1 MTTPEKKTD
10 ILVVDDSEESLHVL
24 VSIIEEQG
32 YVARPVTQGLLAIR
46 AARLSPP
53 ELILLDIGL
62 PDIDGYQVCQ
72 ELKSDESTREN
83 PILFISGLHA
93 TADKVKALAAGGVDY
108 ITKPFQVDEIKARI
122 STHLSLRHMQT
133 DLRQKNL
140 LLQQEVTERHRAEQE
155 LQAAHDE
162 LEQRVQERTLELRTA
177 NGALRKALQEI
188 EQLKARLECE
198 NIYLREEVG
207 KQSGGHTILGQSKST
222 QAILT
227 HIEQVART
235 DTTVLVLGETGTGK
249 ELVARTIHEQSQ
261 RAGRTMV
268 TVNCAALPSGIVESE
283 LFGRAKGAYTGAS
296 TDQPGRFEVAD
307 GSTIFLDEI
316 GELPNDLQAKLL
328 RVLQDGTFERLG
340 STKTVKVNVRV
351 IAATNRD
358 LEAAV
363 AESRFRQDLY
373 YRLNVFPIVVPPL
386 RERPDDIVLLTTRF
400 VEEFAAKMGRSQK
413 PLNDTMLQRMKR
425 YLWPGN
431 IRELRNVI
439 ERAMIVSTGETLDVH
454 LPDTV
459 YTVSPPADPTFGL
472 EGAERRHILSVLE
485 KTNWRVKGKDGA
497 AELLG
502 LKPTTL
508 QSKMKKLGISRTTS

>member
-1 MTTPEKKTD
+1 MTIVEHKTD

-46 AARLSPP
+46 TARLSPP

-62 PDIDGYQVCQ
+62 PDINGYQVCE
-72 ELKSDESTREN
+72 ELKADERTREI

-122 STHLSLRHMQT
+122 KTHLSVRHMQT
-133 DLRQKNL
+133 DLRQKNVL
-140 LLQQEVTERHRAEQE
+140 LLKEISERQRAEAE

-162 LEQRVQERTLELRTA
+162 LEQRVRERTLELQTA
-177 NGALRKALQEI
+177 NEALRKALSEI
-188 EQLKARLECE
+188 EQLKARLENE
-198 NIYLREEVG
+198 NVYLREEVG
-207 KQSGGHTILGQSKST
+207 QRKGGLSILGQSKAT
-222 QAILT
+222 ADILT
-227 HIEQVART
+227 QISQVACT
-235 DTTVLVLGETGTGK
+235 DTTVLILGETGTGK
-249 ELVARTIHEQSQ
+249 ELVARTIHEQSP
-261 RAGRTMV
+261 RASRTMV

-283 LFGRAKGAYTGAS
+283 LFGRSKGAYTGAS

-307 GSTIFLDEI
+307 GSSIFLDEI

-363 AESRFRQDLY
+363 SEGRFRQDLY

-386 RERPDDIVLLTTRF
+386 RDRSEDITILSDQF
-400 VEEFAAKMGRSQK
+400 VKELALKMGK
-413 PLNDTMLQRMKR
+413 PSRPLSPVTLHCMER
-425 YLWPGN
+425 YPWPGN

-439 ERAMIVSTGETLDVH
+439 ERAMIVSTGETLNVH
-454 LPDTV
+454 LPD
-459 YTVSPPADPTFGL
+459 SPPPCVDGTYEL
-472 EGAERRHILSVLE
+472 EETERRHILSVLE

-497 AELLG
+497 AERLG

-508 QSKMKKLGISRTTS
+508 QSKMKKLGILRIPS

>member
-1 MTTPEKKTD
+1 MSTVEKKTD
-10 ILVVDDSEESLHVL
+10 ILVVDDSEESLHIL
-24 VSIIEEQG
+24 VSIIEELG

-53 ELILLDIGL
+53 ELVLLDIGL

-72 ELKSDESTREN
+72 ELKADEHTREI

-122 STHLSLRHMQT
+122 STHLSVRLMQT

-162 LEQRVQERTLELRTA
+162 LEQRVHARTRELSTT
-177 NGALRKALQEI
+177 NEALRKALTEI
-188 EQLKARLECE
+188 EQLKARLENE

-207 KQSGGHTILGQSKST
+207 KRGGSLTILGQSQAT
-222 QAILT
+222 RAILT
-227 HIEQVART
+227 QIAQVACT
-235 DTTVLVLGETGTGK
+235 DTTVLILGETGTGK

-358 LEAAV
+358 LEAGV
-363 AESRFRQDLY
+363 TEGRFRQDLY

-386 RERPDDIVLLTTRF
+386 RDRTEDIALLTDRF
-400 VEEFAAKMGRSQK
+400 VEEFAAKMGK
-413 PLNDTMLQRMKR
+413 PLRPLRPATAENMEA
-425 YLWPGN
+425 YSWPGN
-431 IRELRNVI
+431 VRELRNVI
-439 ERAMIVSTGETLDVH
+439 ERAMIVSSGDTLDVH
-454 LPDTV
+454 LPDAPHASTDV
-459 YTVSPPADPTFGL
+459 TYQL
-472 EGAERRHILSVLE
+472 EETERRHILSVLE

-497 AELLG
+497 AERLG

-508 QSKMKKLGISRTTS
+508 QSKMKKLGISRTST

>member
-1 MTTPEKKTD
+1 MSKLEHKTD

-32 YVARPVTQGLLAIR
+32 YVARPVTQGLLAVR
-46 AARLSPP
+46 TARLSPP

-62 PDIDGYQVCQ
+62 PDINGYQVCE
-72 ELKSDESTREN
+72 ELKADESTREI

-122 STHLSLRHMQT
+122 NTHLSVRHMQT
-133 DLRQKNL
+133 DLRQKNVL
-140 LLQQEVTERHRAEQE
+140 LLKEISERQRAEKE

-162 LEQRVQERTLELRTA
+162 LEQRVRERTLELQTA
-177 NGALRKALQEI
+177 NEALHKALKEI
-188 EQLKARLECE
+188 EQLKARVE
-198 NIYLREEVG
+198 NENVYLREEVG
-207 KQSGGHTILGQSKST
+207 QRKGGFSILGQSKAT
-222 QAILT
+222 GNILT
-227 HIEQVART
+227 QIAQVAST
-235 DTTVLVLGETGTGK
+235 DTTVLILGETGTGK
-249 ELVARTIHEQSQ
+249 ELVARTIHEQSP
-261 RAGRTMV
+261 RASRTMV

-283 LFGRAKGAYTGAS
+283 LFGRSKGAYTGAS

-307 GSTIFLDEI
+307 GSSIFLDEI

-340 STKTVKVNVRV
+340 STKTVRVNVRV

-363 AESRFRQDLY
+363 SGGRFRQDLY

-386 RERPDDIVLLTTRF
+386 RERTEDITVLTKQF
-400 VEEFAAKMGRSQK
+400 VKEFSVRMGK
-413 PLNDTMLQRMKR
+413 PPRPLSPVTLQRMER
-425 YLWPGN
+425 YPWPGN
-431 IRELRNVI
+431 IRELRNVL

-454 LPDTV
+454 LPDT
-459 YTVSPPADPTFGL
+459 PPPCADGTYEL
-472 EGAERRHILSVLE
+472 EETERRHILSVLE

-497 AELLG
+497 AERLG

-508 QSKMKKLGISRTTS
+508 QSKMKKLGISRISS